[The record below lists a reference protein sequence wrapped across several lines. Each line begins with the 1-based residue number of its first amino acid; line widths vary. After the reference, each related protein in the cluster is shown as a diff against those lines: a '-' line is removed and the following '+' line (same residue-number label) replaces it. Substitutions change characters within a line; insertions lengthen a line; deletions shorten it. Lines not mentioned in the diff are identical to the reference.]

1 MPPIYATQWFM
12 TIFSTNMPIELTLR
26 IWDIFF
32 IEGKK
37 ILYRVALAIFK
48 ILEKELLESDFE
60 GLNRKIKEF
69 VGDTSYITP
78 KKKEEEKD
86 EI

>member
-1 MPPIYATQWFM
+1 M

-32 IEGKK
+32 IEGRK
-37 ILYRVALAIFK
+37 ILYRVGLAIFK
-48 ILEKELLESDFE
+48 ILEKDLINSDVE
-60 GLNRKIKEF
+60 VCNKTIKEF
-69 VGDTSYITP
+69 LGDNSHVYS
-78 KKKEEEKD
+78 KKEEEKD